1 MLDVVNYKMNP
12 SIVINRYT
20 YVCTIVD
27 FTLNENKIYN
37 MFYFQKII
45 RKSLVT
51 FLVNPAE
58 SICHVSYHAIF

>member
-12 SIVINRYT
+12 SIVISRY
-20 YVCTIVD
+20 TIVD
-27 FTLNENKIYN
+27 TTINENKIYN

>member
-12 SIVINRYT
+12 SIMINR
-20 YVCTIVD
+20 CTIVD